1 MGPEVRVAEC
11 GLGCDGLVVTAVRQ
25 RSELVWA
32 GMDRALQIRI
42 EVTHGCSME
51 KSEIMCTG
59 SCGATGAP
67 EFDFHITKLR
77 TIQ

>member
-1 MGPEVRVAEC
+1 MGQT
-11 GLGCDGLVVTAVRQ
+11 LYIQ
-25 RSELVWA
+25 
-32 GMDRALQIRI
+32 I

-51 KSEIMCTG
+51 KSKIMCTG
-59 SCGATGAP
+59 SCGATGAL